1 MENKLSILNINHEA
15 KRYNYIH
22 NCNNNRNLLDYIAIF
37 FSTKKVNDTYWD
49 SAAMDGILYAIKH

>member
-1 MENKLSILNINHEA
+1 MKQ
-15 KRYNYIH
+15 KYNYIH
-22 NCNNNRNLLDYIAIF
+22 NCNINRNLLDYIAIF